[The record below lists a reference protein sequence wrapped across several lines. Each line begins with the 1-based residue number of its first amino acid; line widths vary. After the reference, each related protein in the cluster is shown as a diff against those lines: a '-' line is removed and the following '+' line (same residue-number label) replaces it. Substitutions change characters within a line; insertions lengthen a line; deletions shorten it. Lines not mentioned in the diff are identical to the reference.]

1 MTPSTSPQHFP
12 QHPPEV
18 LPPSPFP
25 PLMPSPS
32 VSPQVL
38 PLHLPFPQWLPPLS
52 ALPLPFPSAPS
63 LSPHLPPPLLLWAPS
78 PPCHRGI
85 PLPLR
90 CLSEVSRA
98 AMARGPARACL
109 LGQGPALAAITA
121 SPHAWLWQKA
131 QASLRHRSLRHEVL
145 KGNCPFNPSA

>member
-25 PLMPSPS
+25 PLMPSLS
-32 VSPQVL
+32 ISPQVL
-38 PLHLPFPQWLPPLS
+38 PLHLPFLQWLPPLS

-78 PPCHRGI
+78 PPSHWAL
-85 PLPLR
+85 PFPLR
-90 CLSEVSRA
+90 CLSKVSRA
-98 AMARGPARACL
+98 AMARGPARACP

-121 SPHAWLWQKA
+121 SPCAWLWQKA
-131 QASLRHRSLRHEVL
+131 QASLRYRSLRHEVL
-145 KGNCPFNPSA
+145 KGNCPFNLSA